1 MITKEEK
8 ELIDALSR
16 EKGEAM
22 SPFEELTL
30 LGYYEN
36 GKAAFINKENNVIEM
51 EIEGVSERLKA
62 FWERI
67 NDETSKQ
74 VETQLDTPVKN
85 WNRVEIYDFD
95 ENDEQYTL
103 LTEVLRYNNNK
114 TKYFA

>member
-36 GKAAFINKENNVIEM
+36 GKAAFVDKNDKVIEM
-51 EIEGVSERLKA
+51 EVEGVSEGLRAL
-62 FWERI
+62 WERV
-67 NDETSKQ
+67 NSSQ
-74 VETQLDTPVKN
+74 PAPPKN
-85 WNRVEIYDFD
+85 WNRVEEYDFD
-95 ENDEQYTL
+95 ENDEQYKL
-103 LTEVLRYNNNK
+103 LTEVLRYNNNR